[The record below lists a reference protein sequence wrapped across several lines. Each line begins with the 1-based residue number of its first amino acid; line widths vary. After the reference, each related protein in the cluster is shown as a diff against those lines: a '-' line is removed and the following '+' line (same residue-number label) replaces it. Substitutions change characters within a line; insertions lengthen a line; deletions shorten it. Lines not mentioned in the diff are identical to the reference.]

1 MPELFTS
8 LPTLLSFVGVALIII
23 EILVLGFSSIFLI
36 FVAAACFTA
45 ALLMALGL
53 FEHSILNASVSVA
66 IFSFVWA
73 LFLWKP
79 LKTLQQRQQSPED
92 QPNSFSGVTF
102 SLSDDLAPGS
112 SIVHEYSGITWQ
124 VFLTA
129 DQSQVL
135 VKGTEVQVVKS
146 EVGKMYVKSISR

>member
-36 FVAAACFTA
+36 FVAVACFTTA
-45 ALLMALGL
+45 ILMSIGL

-79 LKTLQQRQQSPED
+79 LRKLQQRQQSPED

-102 SLSDDLAPGS
+102 FLSEDLAPS
-112 SIVHEYSGITWQ
+112 TFIVQEYSGINWQ
-124 VFLTA
+124 VFLTP

-135 VKGTEVQVVKS
+135 GKGTEVQVVKS
-146 EVGKMYVKSISR
+146 EVGKMYVKAITR